1 MFIREMS
8 IDEFKNF
15 ANTHFIGNFHE
26 SINYALLKAEEGY

>member
-8 IDEFKNF
+8 LAEFKEF

-26 SINYALLKAEEGY
+26 SINYALIKDQR